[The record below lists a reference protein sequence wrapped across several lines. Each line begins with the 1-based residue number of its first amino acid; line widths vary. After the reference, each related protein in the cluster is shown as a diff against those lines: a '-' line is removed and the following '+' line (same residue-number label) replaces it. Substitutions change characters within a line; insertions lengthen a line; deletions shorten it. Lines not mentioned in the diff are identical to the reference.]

1 MNTQKKPVPLLGYRK
16 GMGHYCDRAGHTGYF
31 AGAFVYLFHLALF
44 FFITGYFYN
53 ETKYGDTPFLYFGS
67 RLAGAWPRYMFY
79 TLFFV
84 LLHNFFVTHRLYA
97 GQELYQPYQN
107 AYGMDE
113 QSFLQLTGTG
123 SGCPLV
129 SAGLAGV
136 LRTLCRMRLVWTR
149 SCPLYPEDN
158 VKLPVCAFA
167 CILIGLCRC
176 LLKY

>member
-1 MNTQKKPVPLLGYRK
+1 MNTQKKARSIYWDIVK
-16 GMGHYCDRAGHTGYF
+16 GWGIIAIVLGHTGYF

-84 LLHNFFVTHRLYA
+84 LLHNFFCDAQALCRPGTL
-97 GQELYQPYQN
+97 QPHQN

-113 QSFLQLTGTG
+113 QSFLQLPGTG
-123 SGCPLV
+123 SGSPLV

-149 SCPLYPEDN
+149 SCPLYPE
-158 VKLPVCAFA
+158 
-167 CILIGLCRC
+167 R
-176 LLKY
+176 

>member
-1 MNTQKKPVPLLGYRK
+1 MNTQKKARSLYWDIVK
-16 GMGHYCDRAGHTGYF
+16 GWGIIAIVLGHTGYF

-97 GQELYQPYQN
+97 GQELYN
-107 AYGMDE
+107 
-113 QSFLQLTGTG
+113 GTG

-149 SCPLYPEDN
+149 SCPLRPE
-158 VKLPVCAFA
+158 
-167 CILIGLCRC
+167 R
-176 LLKY
+176 

>member
-1 MNTQKKPVPLLGYRK
+1 MNTQKKARSLYWDIVK
-16 GMGHYCDRAGHTGYF
+16 GWGIIAIVLGHTGYF

-97 GQELYQPYQN
+97 GQELYN
-107 AYGMDE
+107 HT
-113 QSFLQLTGTG
+113 TGTG

-149 SCPLYPEDN
+149 SCPLYPE
-158 VKLPVCAFA
+158 
-167 CILIGLCRC
+167 R
-176 LLKY
+176 